1 MADVNPAEV
10 SAILR
15 QQLAGF
21 KSEAE
26 LEEVGTVLQVGDGIA
41 RIYGLSN
48 VQSGELIEFENGLKA
63 IVLNLE
69 EDNVGAVI
77 LGSSNTIKEGDVVK
91 VHYTGKL
98 ANGEQFDSSVG
109 REPLEFTVGA
119 GMMIK
124 GFDAAMPGMAIG
136 EKKTIS
142 IAPEDGYGEKSED
155 AIIEFPKENV
165 PEDMKLEPGMSL
177 TLSNEAGHP
186 VQVVVVEVKE
196 TVIVLDANHFLAGQE
211 LIFDIELV
219 EIV

>member
-1 MADVNPAEV
+1 MA
-10 SAILR
+10 
-15 QQLAGF
+15 
-21 KSEAE
+21 
-26 LEEVGTVLQVGDGIA
+26 QV
-41 RIYGLSN
+41 
-48 VQSGELIEFENGLKA
+48 
-63 IVLNLE
+63 
-69 EDNVGAVI
+69 
-77 LGSSNTIKEGDVVK
+77 KEGDVVK

-98 ANGEQFDSSVG
+98 VNGEQFDSSVG

-124 GFDAAMPGMAIG
+124 GFDAAMPGMVIG

-177 TLSNEAGHP
+177 TLSNEAGQP